1 MRLQQQQVQ
10 ERQQQQARELMNQG
24 VRSFN
29 ERFAREHQQPSTDD
43 NDDNDSITAQ
53 FGDFQEERPPRS
65 SVGGPIEP
73 NVQARPLSTIDANL
87 RPSNSNSNS
96 EDASNNDHNY
106 TLSPAGSSTASNSA
120 TTSPIA
126 GPSGSSRRSSQRQPD
141 NDNRNNLDIARLNK
155 HIDHMQRICR
165 ESLADGSV
173 THRRRQMVRIK
184 HIKTMLE
191 DLQRQIRSLRQ
202 SNSSRTNQNPDQES
216 EEEELETAAQLGLD
230 ERNYDERVG
239 EGHHMRNLARSGL
252 TRALNRL
259 NTHSESNSQGPNS
272 HRLSRAHS
280 QLVSQMRAMFRA
292 TEMSPDLASRGK
304 SPIAI
309 AKAKASQLVMEK
321 TKKTATVVVK
331 GQNGTPSNT
340 KQELRALSQRL
351 EKMLREQRE
360 SNPSDQANE
369 HWDHRYEGL
378 NNLSRPEPLPNDP
391 RKRWRH
397 MYEGTL
403 PPSTSTPAQSSSS
416 ASAIASILDGM
427 DSSESGSESDLDLS
441 ALATPRGRDFHRSP
455 RFFQRRNSIR
465 RWGPI
470 EHQRSVSSRR
480 FSPSRM
486 LRVNRGQYIG
496 PFVRNPG
503 SNPLLNPESQDL
515 SVDVEETAEDLGS
528 DRLPP
533 LREIIW
539 RRHFRRRNVSL
550 AR

>member
-1 MRLQQQQVQ
+1 
-10 ERQQQQARELMNQG
+10 
-24 VRSFN
+24 
-29 ERFAREHQQPSTDD
+29 
-43 NDDNDSITAQ
+43 
-53 FGDFQEERPPRS
+53 
-65 SVGGPIEP
+65 
-73 NVQARPLSTIDANL
+73 
-87 RPSNSNSNS
+87 
-96 EDASNNDHNY
+96 
-106 TLSPAGSSTASNSA
+106 
-120 TTSPIA
+120 
-126 GPSGSSRRSSQRQPD
+126 
-141 NDNRNNLDIARLNK
+141 
-155 HIDHMQRICR
+155 MQRICR

-202 SNSSRTNQNPDQES
+202 SNNRSATNQNPDQES

-259 NTHSESNSQGPNS
+259 NTHSDPTSQGPNS

-309 AKAKASQLVMEK
+309 AKAKASQMVMEK

-331 GQNGTPSNT
+331 GQSPSSNT

-360 SNPSDQANE
+360 SNPNDANE

-378 NNLSRPEPLPNDP
+378 NNLTRPEPLPIDP

-397 MYEGTL
+397 MYDGTL
-403 PPSTSTPAQSSSS
+403 PPSNSTPAPSSSS

-441 ALATPRGRDFHRSP
+441 IPAVTRGREFHRSP

-480 FSPSRM
+480 FSPSRI
-486 LRVNRGQYIG
+486 LRSRAVGQYFG
-496 PFVRNPG
+496 VPVRS

-515 SVDVEETAEDLGS
+515 NVDVEETAEDLGS